1 MPTWCIVGA
10 TRGIGFE
17 FVRQLLARGD
27 QVIAAFRTPSTA
39 NQLWQLSASQ
49 PVIGACELIQ
59 CDVTNEASIQVWPL
73 KVHVFLDV
81 ILTIIT
87 T

>member
-27 QVIAAFRTPSTA
+27 QVIAAFRDHNKA
-39 NQLWQLSASQ
+39 NKLWQLAATQ
-49 PVIGACELIQ
+49 TKPGACELVQ
-59 CDVTNEASIQVWPL
+59 CDVTSEASI
-73 KVHVFLDV
+73 DV
-81 ILTIIT
+81 SKILL
-87 T
+87 